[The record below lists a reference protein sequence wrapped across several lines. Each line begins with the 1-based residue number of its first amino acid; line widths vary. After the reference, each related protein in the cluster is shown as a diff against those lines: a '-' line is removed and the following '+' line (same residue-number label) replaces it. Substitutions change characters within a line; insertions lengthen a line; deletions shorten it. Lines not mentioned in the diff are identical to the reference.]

1 MDFTYEPGSWDF
13 KSADHCQD
21 QIPILS
27 MVGKGL
33 AGDSYKVTMEEN
45 DDGTWVLRGW
55 KRTGNSGT
63 WILDWETNPMYQGDI
78 WSTSYISYRI
88 AKALGVDPDFI
99 KRLLAERDYKED
111 TFGDNADGSPR
122 DTKEY
127 IDDMDDEVLDDANG
141 YTDARETAIRQ
152 WANLTFALIGHL
164 HDDRYSQLGH
174 NHDGRYSQIGHT
186 HDDRYYTETEADG
199 RFAAKSHTHDDRY
212 YTESEVNNLLAG
224 KSNTGHTHDDRYYTE
239 TEVNNLLASY
249 LKKADFGTFFN
260 QFYQDPTH
268 AASSYNMGGAGVKSF
283 LEGLGFTYIN
293 QSEVSGIQARVEWHR
308 YAPLFVVKFNG
319 VVPASTNFRDRSGG
333 MTQNT
338 DTATEITMYKLP
350 TWATPDFQWEVPC
363 VGGTMYLHVAGKDSG
378 SEAGQV
384 RLVSTGGA
392 IAGKNI
398 SCALSFYCQ
407 TPPTNA
413 S

>member
-1 MDFTYEPGSWDF
+1 MDFTYEPGSWGF
-13 KSADHCQD
+13 RSADHCHD

-27 MVGKGL
+27 MAGKGL

-55 KRTGNSGT
+55 KRTGNSNT

-111 TFGDNADGSPR
+111 TFGDNDDGSPR

-127 IDDMDDEVLDDANG
+127 IDDMDAGVIDVAKG
-141 YTDARETAIRQ
+141 YTDARETAIKQ
-152 WANLTFALIGHL
+152 WANLTFALINHL
-164 HDDRYSQLGH
+164 HDD
-174 NHDGRYSQIGHT
+174 RYSQIGHT
-186 HDDRYYTETEADG
+186 HDDRYYTET
-199 RFAAKSHTHDDRY
+199 
-212 YTESEVNNLLAG
+212 EVNNLLAG

-239 TEVNNLLASY
+239 TEVNNILANY
-249 LKKADFGTFFN
+249 LKKVDFGSFFN

-268 AASSYNMGGAGVKSF
+268 TANSYNMGGSGVKIF

-308 YAPLFVVKFNG
+308 FAPLFVVKFNG
-319 VVPASTNFRDRSGG
+319 AVPASTNFRDRSGG

-363 VGGTMYLHVAGKDSG
+363 VGGSMYIHVSGKDSG

-384 RLVSTGGA
+384 RLVSTNGA

-398 SCALSFYCQ
+398 SGALSFYCQ